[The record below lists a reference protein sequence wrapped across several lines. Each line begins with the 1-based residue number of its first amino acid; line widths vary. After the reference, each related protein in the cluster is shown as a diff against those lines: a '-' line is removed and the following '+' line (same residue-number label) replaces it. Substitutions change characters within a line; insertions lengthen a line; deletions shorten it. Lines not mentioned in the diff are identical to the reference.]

1 MENTLI
7 SEKQYLFALC
17 ITDGALDDMSEEQK
31 SSVILAVNNMLKKTM
46 LQAGDNTRNETKSIF
61 V

>member
-1 MENTLI
+1 MDKTLI

-17 ITDGALDDMSEEQK
+17 ITDGALDDMSDEQK

-46 LQAGDNTRNETKSIF
+46 LQAGDNTRNETK
-61 V
+61 

>member
-46 LQAGDNTRNETKSIF
+46 LQAGDNTRNETK
-61 V
+61 